1 MKGTKPRILI
11 VGTARSGTTNLSK
24 ALKYTF
30 GLQKLGEPW
39 NQDINEYKLGPGAEP
54 FPYPD
59 GIKPY
64 SIVKTLIQH
73 LPISWNKGHIEFYN
87 DITKYFDK
95 TIILTRRNLL
105 DMAMSFEKAK
115 EIGHWHTEYVVE
127 DESKYNLDIKF
138 HKFCQ
143 NLLEQVADTL
153 NLPITWY
160 EELYSGDRQ
169 LFEKEVNKWELDID
183 IDYFSKYFNPEDRL
197 RKFIPKKT
205 TI

>member
-1 MKGTKPRILI
+1 MGKRPRILI
-11 VGTARSGTTNLSK
+11 IGTHRSGTTNLSK
-24 ALKYTF
+24 ALKLTF
-30 GLQKLGEPW
+30 SCNKLGEPW

-73 LPISWNKGHIEFYN
+73 LPINWNKGHIEFYN

-95 TIILTRRNLL
+95 TIVLTRRNLV

-115 EIGHWHTEYVVE
+115 EIGHWHTEYVIE
-127 DESKYNLDIKF
+127 DPSKYDLRLNY
-138 HKFCQ
+138 HQWCQ
-143 NLLEQVADTL
+143 ELTLKVAKSI
-153 NLPITWY
+153 NKPVTWY
-160 EELYSGDRQ
+160 EELYSGDVK
-169 LFEKEVNKWELDID
+169 LFNKEVDKWGIELDRNLL
-183 IDYFSKYFNPEDRL
+183 FKYFNPENRL

-205 TI
+205 LI